1 VSGISVNDL
10 QLSNTP
16 DTISDTLFKVN
27 VLGIADNDK
36 QFLNKLFTCILQD
49 VGILNTYPI

>member
-27 VLGIADNDK
+27 VLGIAGNDK

>member
-1 VSGISVNDL
+1 MSGISVNDL

-36 QFLNKLFTCILQD
+36 HFLNKLFTCILQD